1 MSKKYQKLDGEEKAV
16 LAQPA
21 SAVENSPN
29 ETFSVT
35 ILLREA
41 HLCLPNLTDQTTV
54 GQLKAEVEKLTNVTV
69 QCQRLIYCGK
79 PLKLDDKTIKSCNI
93 TPKSS
98 IHLFPIPVIKPADV
112 VAVEIGGENST
123 APGAVL
129 SAVMTGG
136 RPNDSQSIHSD
147 PVISHHC
154 RYVQL
159 WSVLLVFFSTT
170 TLFNT
175 LSYVL
180 AKGMD
185 CFRSFS
191 LHCFYWFRK
200 SSQDCRSY
208 WLL

>member
-1 MSKKYQKLDGEEKAV
+1 MSKKYQKLDLEEKPV
-16 LAQPA
+16 VTQTT
-21 SAVENSPN
+21 SAADSSSN

-41 HLCLPNLTDQTTV
+41 HLCLPNLTDLTTV
-54 GQLKAEVEKLTNVTV
+54 GQLKAEVEKLTNVAV
-69 QCQRLIYCGK
+69 QSQRLIYCGK

-112 VAVEIGGENST
+112 VAVEICGENST

-129 SAVMTGG
+129 SSVMTGG
-136 RPNDSQSIHSD
+136 RQSAEQSIHSD

-180 AKGMD
+180 SRGKECSAWRLLIILSVWILQKQRG
-185 CFRSFS
+185 
-191 LHCFYWFRK
+191 
-200 SSQDCRSY
+200 SSY
-208 WLL
+208 Y